1 MEYDIEFTREGIV
14 PKSFKGW
21 KTDVLW
27 QSYFHLL
34 PKLRKHNGEPAS
46 ESMDFVAYYNVN
58 VKEALR
64 KELIKRGAWKV

>member
-1 MEYDIEFTREGIV
+1 MDYDIEFTNEGLV

-21 KTDVLW
+21 KTDLLW

-34 PKLRKHNGEPAS
+34 PKLRKHTGIAAS

-58 VKEALR
+58 VKRALR
-64 KELIKRGAWKV
+64 KELIARGHWKV